1 MEKAGKSTCVVK
13 CAPAGDEERGMLSLR
28 SGGEHL
34 RTAVQP
40 QQEMAEDSEDKAMIQ
55 QGQQALMN
63 HNGDIEAGRDPS
75 NLPVIENGESST
87 AIKEKNKK
95 LKHHD
100 LKLAFLLVTLSAVPL
115 IDILFLRGSANKL
128 PLKLKLAALFAFT
141 AFVAAISLMFHTLKL
156 MTIKPEHIIPK
167 NQLKLS
173 KVLLTISISSFIL
186 TCISITYSLL
196 PKAYFFLP
204 IALIP
209 SILAGAFHFISFIQ
223 CNKDVSPQ
231 PQETKILKKALKSAT
246 QLTLSLVTTSFSGFI
261 GDLIGIHHK
270 AESLGHQYS
279 YAKVSI
285 YLMLGSGLAGILA
298 LLFCR
303 LLSYSNNNN
312 EDDHR
317 REIWRQKTILVIA
330 NTIMLSML
338 VPALLLIAV
347 TILHGLVVPA
357 AVFPVIAGAAAWLF
371 IELCT
376 AGDVDDGDGHKE
388 DEKDGKKKAEMGT
401 MYAVAVAV
409 ASVSFGAILAVF
421 GGLLGGAVGKGEL
434 KVCTF
439 FLTSAFIAAV
449 SLGVVASVAPAR
461 KASVV
466 VAATVLACCGLG
478 TLVLAALA
486 LFYQIGA

>member
-209 SILAGAFHFISFIQ
+209 SIL
-223 CNKDVSPQ
+223 
-231 PQETKILKKALKSAT
+231 
-246 QLTLSLVTTSFSGFI
+246 
-261 GDLIGIHHK
+261 